1 MDIFNLIQSNL
12 LTPIILFF
20 LFGIIAARI
29 KSDLKI
35 PEAISEFLPI
45 YLLAAIGLHG
55 GIEMRKTGFE
65 EMLIPMLVA
74 IGLSLLFT
82 LNHYQILKRLGKFNI
97 FDSYALASTYG
108 AVGAVTF
115 SVGLSFLKNQGVT
128 SEGYLAA
135 ILAVL
140 EPAAFIMAI
149 FLTNMAV
156 SKQIRSKKQSFSK
169 DDTSDIDIGMK
180 ETKTK
185 LSQVLQE
192 SITGKA
198 IVILLGSIVI
208 GYIIG
213 EEGFEPISIVFDEL
227 FTGAIV
233 IFMIEMGIIAG
244 QRLEDIKKVGIFLT
258 SFAIIMPTFNGI
270 IGVLVST
277 ALGLSLGG
285 AVMFGLLLA
294 SASFIAAPA
303 VLRHAIPQANPKSL
317 YYICIG
323 NNIPIQHYCIIA
335 NHVYRLNMGSWRRS
349 NRLIQLCYKGVHMKL
364 YNVKLLTITC
374 EILAQKN
381 VIDILKNH
389 NITGYT
395 SYEVDGNGEKG
406 LRGQGIQAEKNVKVE
421 IIMREEKL
429 SDVIEDIS
437 RTLFP
442 DFTIILYVSDVGVVR
457 TEKF

>member
-1 MDIFNLIQSNL
+1 MDIFQLIQSNL

-55 GIEMRKTGFE
+55 GIEMRNTGFE
-65 EMLIPMLVA
+65 NMLIPMLVA

-82 LNHYQILKRLGKFNI
+82 LNHYQILRRLGKFNI

-135 ILAVL
+135 VLAVL
-140 EPAAFIMAI
+140 EPVAFIMAI

-156 SKQIRSKKQSFSK
+156 SKQIRQKKESVSKG
-169 DDTSDIDIGMK
+169 DTSDFDMGIQ

-185 LSQVLQE
+185 LSQILHD

-213 EEGFEPISIVFDEL
+213 EEGFSSIRIVFDEM

-258 SFAIIMPTFNGI
+258 AFAIIMPTFNGI
-270 IGVLVST
+270 IGVLVAT
-277 ALGLSLGG
+277 LMGLSLGG
-285 AVMFGLLLA
+285 SVMFGLLLA

-303 VLRHAIPQANPKSL
+303 VLRHSIPQAKPSL
-317 YYICIG
+317 YITSALGITFPY
-323 NNIPIQHYCIIA
+323 NIIVLLPIMFAISTFLHSGD
-335 NHVYRLNMGSWRRS
+335 GS
-349 NRLIQLCYKGVHMKL
+349 
-364 YNVKLLTITC
+364 
-374 EILAQKN
+374 
-381 VIDILKNH
+381 IDLFNYILKDW
-389 NITGYT
+389 I
-395 SYEVDGNGEKG
+395 
-406 LRGQGIQAEKNVKVE
+406 
-421 IIMREEKL
+421 
-429 SDVIEDIS
+429 
-437 RTLFP
+437 
-442 DFTIILYVSDVGVVR
+442 
-457 TEKF
+457 

>member
-1 MDIFNLIQSNL
+1 MDILELIQSNL
-12 LTPIILFF
+12 LTPIVLFF

-29 KSDLKI
+29 KSDLKM

-82 LNHYQILKRLGKFNI
+82 LNHYQILRRLGKFNI

-140 EPAAFIMAI
+140 EPVAFILAI

-156 SKQIRSKKQSFSK
+156 SKQIRTKKQSIS
-169 DDTSDIDIGMK
+169 DDEELDIGMK
-180 ETKTK
+180 QTKTK
-185 LSQVLQE
+185 LSQVLKE

-213 EEGFEPISIVFDEL
+213 KEGFEPISIVFDEL

-258 SFAIIMPTFNGI
+258 AFSIIIPTINGI

-303 VLRHAIPQANPKSL
+303 VLRHAIPQANPSL
-317 YYICIG
+317 YITSALGITFPY
-323 NNIPIQHYCIIA
+323 NIIVLLPI
-335 NHVYRLNMGSWRRS
+335 M
-349 NRLIQLCYKGVHMKL
+349 
-364 YNVKLLTITC
+364 
-374 EILAQKN
+374 
-381 VIDILKNH
+381 
-389 NITGYT
+389 
-395 SYEVDGNGEKG
+395 
-406 LRGQGIQAEKNVKVE
+406 
-421 IIMREEKL
+421 
-429 SDVIEDIS
+429 
-437 RTLFP
+437 
-442 DFTIILYVSDVGVVR
+442 FTISTWVHGEEAIDLFNYVAKV
-457 TEKF
+457 FI

>member
-1 MDIFNLIQSNL
+1 MDILQLIQSNL

-55 GIEMRKTGFE
+55 GIQMRNTGFE
-65 EMLIPMLVA
+65 NMLVPMFVA

-82 LNHYQILKRLGKFNI
+82 LNHYQILRRLGKFNI

-135 ILAVL
+135 ILAIL
-140 EPAAFIMAI
+140 EPVAFIMAI

-156 SKQIRSKKQSFSK
+156 SKQIRAKKQAFINSDNGGNNDP
-169 DDTSDIDIGMK
+169 DDNDYADTDIGMGIQ
-180 ETKTK
+180 ETRTK
-185 LSQVLQE
+185 LSQVLHE
-192 SITGKA
+192 SVTGKA

-213 EEGFEPISIVFDEL
+213 EDGFDSIKIVFDEM

-244 QRLEDIKKVGIFLT
+244 QRLDDIRKVGIFLIG
-258 SFAIIMPTFNGI
+258 FAVIMPTFNGI
-270 IGVLVST
+270 IGVLVAT
-277 ALGLSLGG
+277 AMGLSLGG

-303 VLRHAIPQANPKSL
+303 VLRHAIPQANPSL
-317 YYICIG
+317 YITSALGITFPYNIIVLLPIMFSVSSFVHNAEGSIDLLNYITRDWI
-323 NNIPIQHYCIIA
+323 
-335 NHVYRLNMGSWRRS
+335 
-349 NRLIQLCYKGVHMKL
+349 
-364 YNVKLLTITC
+364 
-374 EILAQKN
+374 
-381 VIDILKNH
+381 
-389 NITGYT
+389 
-395 SYEVDGNGEKG
+395 
-406 LRGQGIQAEKNVKVE
+406 
-421 IIMREEKL
+421 
-429 SDVIEDIS
+429 
-437 RTLFP
+437 
-442 DFTIILYVSDVGVVR
+442 
-457 TEKF
+457 

>member
-1 MDIFNLIQSNL
+1 MEILSLIQSNL

-55 GIEMRKTGFE
+55 GIEMRNTGFE
-65 EMLIPMLVA
+65 NMLIPMLVA

-82 LNHYQILKRLGKFNI
+82 LNHYQILRRLGKFNI

-135 ILAVL
+135 ILAIL
-140 EPAAFIMAI
+140 EPVAFIMAI

-156 SKQIRSKKQSFSK
+156 SKQIRQKKQSFTK
-169 DDTSDIDIGMK
+169 DDTSDIDMGIQ

-185 LSQVLQE
+185 LSQVLHE

-213 EEGFEPISIVFDEL
+213 EKGFDSIRIVFDEM

-244 QRLEDIKKVGIFLT
+244 QRLDDIKKVGIFLT
-258 SFAIIMPTFNGI
+258 AFAVIMPTFNGI
-270 IGVLVST
+270 VGVLVAT
-277 ALGLSLGG
+277 VMGLSLGG

-303 VLRHAIPQANPKSL
+303 VLRHAIPQAKPSL
-317 YYICIG
+317 YITSALGITFPY
-323 NNIPIQHYCIIA
+323 NIIVLLPIMFAISTI
-335 NHVYRLNMGSWRRS
+335 
-349 NRLIQLCYKGVHMKL
+349 VH
-364 YNVKLLTITC
+364 
-374 EILAQKN
+374 
-381 VIDILKNH
+381 
-389 NITGYT
+389 
-395 SYEVDGNGEKG
+395 NGEG
-406 LRGQGIQAEKNVKVE
+406 SI
-421 IIMREEKL
+421 
-429 SDVIEDIS
+429 D
-437 RTLFP
+437 LFNYITK
-442 DFTIILYVSDVGVVR
+442 DWI
-457 TEKF
+457 

>member
-1 MDIFNLIQSNL
+1 MDILQLIQSNL

-55 GIEMRKTGFE
+55 GIEMRNTGFE
-65 EMLIPMLVA
+65 NMLIPMLVA

-82 LNHYQILKRLGKFNI
+82 LNHYQILRKLGKFNV

-115 SVGLSFLKNQGVT
+115 SVGLSFLKNQGVS

-135 ILAVL
+135 ILAIL
-140 EPAAFIMAI
+140 EPVAFILAI

-156 SKQIRSKKQSFSK
+156 SKQIRTKKQSFTD
-169 DDTSDIDIGMK
+169 DDTSNIDLGLQ
-180 ETKTK
+180 ESKTK
-185 LSQVLQE
+185 LSQVLHE

-213 EEGFEPISIVFDEL
+213 EDGFDSIRIVFDEM

-244 QRLEDIKKVGIFLT
+244 QRLDDIKKVGIFLT
-258 SFAIIMPTFNGI
+258 AFAVIMPTFNGL
-270 IGVLVST
+270 IGVLVAT
-277 ALGLSLGG
+277 GLGLSLGG

-303 VLRHAIPQANPKSL
+303 VLRHAIPQAKPSL
-317 YYICIG
+317 YITSALGITFPYNIIVLLPIMFTVSSIVHNLDGSIDLFNYI
-323 NNIPIQHYCIIA
+323 
-335 NHVYRLNMGSWRRS
+335 
-349 NRLIQLCYKGVHMKL
+349 
-364 YNVKLLTITC
+364 
-374 EILAQKN
+374 
-381 VIDILKNH
+381 
-389 NITGYT
+389 
-395 SYEVDGNGEKG
+395 
-406 LRGQGIQAEKNVKVE
+406 
-421 IIMREEKL
+421 
-429 SDVIEDIS
+429 
-437 RTLFP
+437 FP
-442 DFTIILYVSDVGVVR
+442 NWT
-457 TEKF
+457 

>member
-1 MDIFNLIQSNL
+1 MDILQLIQSNL

-55 GIEMRKTGFE
+55 GIEMRNTGFE
-65 EMLIPMLVA
+65 NMLIPMLAA

-82 LNHYQILKRLGKFNI
+82 LNHYQILRRLGKFNI

-115 SVGLSFLKNQGVT
+115 SVGLSFLKNQGVS

-140 EPAAFIMAI
+140 EPVAFILAI

-156 SKQIRSKKQSFSK
+156 SKQIRAKKQSVTS
-169 DDTSDIDIGMK
+169 DDSSDIDVGLNQ
-180 ETKTK
+180 TKTK
-185 LSQVLQE
+185 ISQVLHE

-213 EEGFEPISIVFDEL
+213 ESGFDSIRIVFDEM

-244 QRLEDIKKVGIFLT
+244 QRLDDIKKVGIFLAA
-258 SFAIIMPTFNGI
+258 FAIIMPTFNGI
-270 IGVLVST
+270 VGVLVAT
-277 ALGLSLGG
+277 VMGLSLGG

-303 VLRHAIPQANPKSL
+303 VLRHAIPQAKPSL
-317 YYICIG
+317 YITSALGITFPY
-323 NNIPIQHYCIIA
+323 NIIVLLPI
-335 NHVYRLNMGSWRRS
+335 M
-349 NRLIQLCYKGVHMKL
+349 
-364 YNVKLLTITC
+364 
-374 EILAQKN
+374 
-381 VIDILKNH
+381 
-389 NITGYT
+389 
-395 SYEVDGNGEKG
+395 
-406 LRGQGIQAEKNVKVE
+406 
-421 IIMREEKL
+421 
-429 SDVIEDIS
+429 
-437 RTLFP
+437 
-442 DFTIILYVSDVGVVR
+442 FTISTLVHSEGTIDLFNYALNGLI
-457 TEKF
+457 

>member
-1 MDIFNLIQSNL
+1 MAILELIQSNL
-12 LTPIILFF
+12 LTPIVLFF
-20 LFGIIAARI
+20 IFGIIAARI

-35 PEAISEFLPI
+35 PDAISEFLPI

-55 GIEMRKTGFE
+55 GIEMRNTGFE
-65 EMLIPMLVA
+65 TMLIPMLVA

-82 LNHYQILKRLGKFNI
+82 LNHYQILRHLGKFNL

-140 EPAAFIMAI
+140 EPVAFILAI

-156 SKQIRSKKQSFSK
+156 SKQIRMKKKS
-169 DDTSDIDIGMK
+169 IGEIQTESEIEMGIS
-180 ETKTK
+180 ETKTNLK
-185 LSQVLQE
+185 QVLHE

-208 GYIIG
+208 GYLIG
-213 EEGFEPISIVFDEL
+213 EEGFSSISIVFDEL

-233 IFMIEMGIIAG
+233 IFLIEMGIIAG
-244 QRLEDIKKVGIFLT
+244 QRLDDIKKVGVFLIAF
-258 SFAIIMPTFNGI
+258 SILMPTFNGI
-270 IGVLVST
+270 VGVLVAT

-303 VLRHAIPQANPKSL
+303 VLRHAIPQAKPSL
-317 YYICIG
+317 YITSALGITFPFNIIVLLPIMYLVSSIVHNEGSIDLFNYI
-323 NNIPIQHYCIIA
+323 
-335 NHVYRLNMGSWRRS
+335 S
-349 NRLIQLCYKGVHMKL
+349 KGF
-364 YNVKLLTITC
+364 I
-374 EILAQKN
+374 
-381 VIDILKNH
+381 
-389 NITGYT
+389 
-395 SYEVDGNGEKG
+395 
-406 LRGQGIQAEKNVKVE
+406 
-421 IIMREEKL
+421 
-429 SDVIEDIS
+429 
-437 RTLFP
+437 
-442 DFTIILYVSDVGVVR
+442 
-457 TEKF
+457 

>member
-1 MDIFNLIQSNL
+1 MDILQLIQANL

-35 PEAISEFLPI
+35 PNAISEFLPI

-55 GIEMRKTGFE
+55 GIEMRNTGFE
-65 EMLIPMLVA
+65 NMLIPMFVA

-82 LNHYQILKRLGKFNI
+82 LSHYQIFKRLGKFNL

-108 AVGAVTF
+108 AVGAVHF

-128 SEGYLAA
+128 SEGYIAA

-140 EPAAFIMAI
+140 EPLAFILAI
-149 FLTNMAV
+149 FMTNMAV
-156 SKQIRSKKQSFSK
+156 SKQIKAKRKSFGDDQS
-169 DDTSDIDIGMK
+169 TDIDVGLN

-185 LSQVLQE
+185 LSKVLHE
-192 SITGKA
+192 SLTGKA

-213 EEGFEPISIVFDEL
+213 EEGFEPIKIVFDEM

-244 QRLEDIKKVGIFLT
+244 QRLGDIKKVGIFLT
-258 SFAIIMPTFNGI
+258 AFAILIPTFNGI

-277 ALGLSLGG
+277 AIGLSLGG
-285 AVMFGLLLA
+285 SVMFGLLLA

-303 VLRHAIPQANPKSL
+303 VLRQAIPQAKPSL
-317 YYICIG
+317 YITSALGITFPY
-323 NNIPIQHYCIIA
+323 NI
-335 NHVYRLNMGSWRRS
+335 
-349 NRLIQLCYKGVHMKL
+349 
-364 YNVKLLTITC
+364 
-374 EILAQKN
+374 
-381 VIDILKNH
+381 
-389 NITGYT
+389 
-395 SYEVDGNGEKG
+395 
-406 LRGQGIQAEKNVKVE
+406 KV
-421 IIMREEKL
+421 
-429 SDVIEDIS
+429 
-437 RTLFP
+437 T
-442 DFTIILYVSDVGVVR
+442 
-457 TEKF
+457 

>member
-1 MDIFNLIQSNL
+1 MEILQLIQSNL

-55 GIEMRKTGFE
+55 GIEMRNTGFE
-65 EMLIPMLVA
+65 NMLIPMLVA

-82 LNHYQILKRLGKFNI
+82 LNHYQILRRLGKFNI

-135 ILAVL
+135 ILAIL
-140 EPAAFIMAI
+140 EPVAFIMAI

-156 SKQIRSKKQSFSK
+156 SKQIRAKKKSFTD
-169 DDTSDIDIGMK
+169 DDTSDIDIGLR

-185 LSQVLQE
+185 LSQVLHE
-192 SITGKA
+192 SLTGKA
-198 IVILLGSIVI
+198 IVILLGCIVI
-208 GYIIG
+208 GYMIG
-213 EEGFEPISIVFDEL
+213 ESGFSSISIVFDQM

-244 QRLEDIKKVGIFLT
+244 QRLDDIKKVGIFLIA
-258 SFAIIMPTFNGI
+258 FAVIMPTFNGI
-270 IGVLVST
+270 IGVLVAT
-277 ALGLSLGG
+277 GMGLSLGG

-303 VLRHAIPQANPKSL
+303 VLRHAIPQANPSL
-317 YYICIG
+317 YITSALGITFPFNIIVLLPIMFAISTLVHGEGSIDLFNYIT
-323 NNIPIQHYCIIA
+323 
-335 NHVYRLNMGSWRRS
+335 
-349 NRLIQLCYKGVHMKL
+349 K
-364 YNVKLLTITC
+364 
-374 EILAQKN
+374 
-381 VIDILKNH
+381 
-389 NITGYT
+389 
-395 SYEVDGNGEKG
+395 
-406 LRGQGIQAEKNVKVE
+406 
-421 IIMREEKL
+421 
-429 SDVIEDIS
+429 
-437 RTLFP
+437 
-442 DFTIILYVSDVGVVR
+442 
-457 TEKF
+457 

>member
-1 MDIFNLIQSNL
+1 MDILGLIQSNL
-12 LTPIILFF
+12 LTPIVLFF
-20 LFGIIAARI
+20 IFGIIAARI

-35 PEAISEFLPI
+35 PDAISEFLPI

-55 GIEMRKTGFE
+55 GIEMRNTGFE
-65 EMLIPMLVA
+65 TMLVPMLVA

-82 LNHYQILKRLGKFNI
+82 LNHYQILRHLGKFNL

-135 ILAVL
+135 ILAIL
-140 EPAAFIMAI
+140 EPVAFIMAI

-156 SKQIRSKKQSFSK
+156 SKQIRAKKQSFK
-169 DDTSDIDIGMK
+169 DDVSDIDVGMQ

-185 LSQVLQE
+185 LSQVLHE

-213 EEGFEPISIVFDEL
+213 EAGFESIKIVFDEM
-227 FTGAIV
+227 FVGAIV

-244 QRLEDIKKVGIFLT
+244 QRLDDLKKVGIFLT
-258 SFAIIMPTFNGI
+258 AFAVIMPTFNGI
-270 IGVLVST
+270 IGVLVAT
-277 ALGLSLGG
+277 GLGLSVGG

-303 VLRHAIPQANPKSL
+303 VLRHAIPEAKPSL
-317 YYICIG
+317 YITSALGITFPYNIIVLLPIMFVVSSIVHNAEGSIDLFHYITQDWI
-323 NNIPIQHYCIIA
+323 
-335 NHVYRLNMGSWRRS
+335 
-349 NRLIQLCYKGVHMKL
+349 
-364 YNVKLLTITC
+364 
-374 EILAQKN
+374 
-381 VIDILKNH
+381 
-389 NITGYT
+389 
-395 SYEVDGNGEKG
+395 
-406 LRGQGIQAEKNVKVE
+406 
-421 IIMREEKL
+421 
-429 SDVIEDIS
+429 
-437 RTLFP
+437 
-442 DFTIILYVSDVGVVR
+442 
-457 TEKF
+457 

>member
-1 MDIFNLIQSNL
+1 MEILQLIQSNL

-55 GIEMRKTGFE
+55 GIEMRNTGFE
-65 EMLIPMLVA
+65 NMLIPMLVA

-82 LNHYQILKRLGKFNI
+82 LNHYQILRRLGKFNI

-135 ILAVL
+135 ILAIL
-140 EPAAFIMAI
+140 EPVAFIMAI

-156 SKQIRSKKQSFSK
+156 SKQIRAKKKSFTN
-169 DDTSDIDIGMK
+169 DDTSDIDIGLR
-180 ETKTK
+180 ETKTN
-185 LSQVLQE
+185 LSQVLHE
-192 SITGKA
+192 SLTGKA
-198 IVILLGSIVI
+198 IVILLGCIVI
-208 GYIIG
+208 GYMIG
-213 EEGFEPISIVFDEL
+213 ESGFSSISIVFDQM

-244 QRLEDIKKVGIFLT
+244 QRLGDIKKVGIFLIA
-258 SFAIIMPTFNGI
+258 FAVIMPTFNGI
-270 IGVLVST
+270 IGVLVAT
-277 ALGLSLGG
+277 GMGLSLGG

-303 VLRHAIPQANPKSL
+303 VLRHAIPQANPSL
-317 YYICIG
+317 YITSALGITFPF
-323 NNIPIQHYCIIA
+323 NIIVLLPIMFAIST
-335 NHVYRLNMGSWRRS
+335 L
-349 NRLIQLCYKGVHMKL
+349 VH
-364 YNVKLLTITC
+364 
-374 EILAQKN
+374 
-381 VIDILKNH
+381 
-389 NITGYT
+389 
-395 SYEVDGNGEKG
+395 GE
-406 LRGQGIQAEKNVKVE
+406 
-421 IIMREEKL
+421 
-429 SDVIEDIS
+429 
-437 RTLFP
+437 
-442 DFTIILYVSDVGVVR
+442 
-457 TEKF
+457 

>member
-1 MDIFNLIQSNL
+1 MEILQLIQSNL

-55 GIEMRKTGFE
+55 GIEMRNTGFE
-65 EMLIPMLVA
+65 NMLIPMLVA
-74 IGLSLLFT
+74 IGISLLFT
-82 LNHYQILKRLGKFNI
+82 LNHYQILRRLGKFNL

-140 EPAAFIMAI
+140 EPVSFIMAI

-156 SKQIRSKKQSFSK
+156 AKQIRAKKQSFTN
-169 DDTSDIDIGMK
+169 DDVSDIEMGLQ

-185 LSQVLQE
+185 LSQVLHE

-198 IVILLGSIVI
+198 IVILLGCIVI

-213 EEGFEPISIVFDEL
+213 EEGFTSIKIVFDEM

-244 QRLEDIKKVGIFLT
+244 QRLDDLKKVGIFLI
-258 SFAIIMPTFNGI
+258 SFAIIMPTFNGV
-270 IGVLVST
+270 IGVLVAT
-277 ALGLSLGG
+277 VMGLSLGG

-303 VLRHAIPQANPKSL
+303 ILRHAIPEAKPSL
-317 YYICIG
+317 YITSALGITFPYNIIVLLPIMFIVSSIVHNAEGSIDLFNYITQDWI
-323 NNIPIQHYCIIA
+323 
-335 NHVYRLNMGSWRRS
+335 
-349 NRLIQLCYKGVHMKL
+349 
-364 YNVKLLTITC
+364 
-374 EILAQKN
+374 
-381 VIDILKNH
+381 
-389 NITGYT
+389 
-395 SYEVDGNGEKG
+395 
-406 LRGQGIQAEKNVKVE
+406 
-421 IIMREEKL
+421 
-429 SDVIEDIS
+429 
-437 RTLFP
+437 
-442 DFTIILYVSDVGVVR
+442 
-457 TEKF
+457 

>member
-1 MDIFNLIQSNL
+1 MDILQLIQSNL
-12 LTPIILFF
+12 LTPIVLFF

-29 KSDLKI
+29 KSDLKM

-55 GIEMRKTGFE
+55 GIEMSKTGFE
-65 EMLIPMLVA
+65 EMLVPMLVA

-82 LNHYQILKRLGKFNI
+82 LNHYQILRRLGKFNI

-140 EPAAFIMAI
+140 EPVAFILAI

-156 SKQIRSKKQSFSK
+156 SKQIRTKKQSIS
-169 DDTSDIDIGMK
+169 DDEELDIGMK
-180 ETKTK
+180 QTKTK
-185 LSQVLQE
+185 LSQVLKE

-213 EEGFEPISIVFDEL
+213 KEGFEPISIVFDEL

-258 SFAIIMPTFNGI
+258 SFSIIIPTINGI

-303 VLRHAIPQANPKSL
+303 VLRHAIPQANPSL
-317 YYICIG
+317 YITSALGITFPY
-323 NNIPIQHYCIIA
+323 NIIVLLPI
-335 NHVYRLNMGSWRRS
+335 M
-349 NRLIQLCYKGVHMKL
+349 
-364 YNVKLLTITC
+364 
-374 EILAQKN
+374 
-381 VIDILKNH
+381 
-389 NITGYT
+389 
-395 SYEVDGNGEKG
+395 
-406 LRGQGIQAEKNVKVE
+406 
-421 IIMREEKL
+421 
-429 SDVIEDIS
+429 
-437 RTLFP
+437 
-442 DFTIILYVSDVGVVR
+442 FTISTWVHGEEAIDLFNYVAKV
-457 TEKF
+457 FI

>member
-1 MDIFNLIQSNL
+1 MDILQLIQANL

-55 GIEMRKTGFE
+55 GIAMRNTGFE
-65 EMLIPMLVA
+65 NMLVPMLVA

-82 LNHYQILKRLGKFNI
+82 LNHYQILRRLGKFSI

-135 ILAVL
+135 VLAVL

-156 SKQIRSKKQSFSK
+156 SKQIRQKKKSFAK
-169 DDTSDIDIGMK
+169 YDTSEMGIDSA
-180 ETKTK
+180 KTK
-185 LSQVLQE
+185 LTQVLHE
-192 SITGKA
+192 SVTGKA
-198 IVILLGSIVI
+198 IVILLGSIII

-213 EEGFEPISIVFDEL
+213 EQGFDSIRIVFDEM

-244 QRLEDIKKVGIFLT
+244 QRLDDIRRVGIFLT
-258 SFAIIMPTFNGI
+258 AFAVIMPTFNGV
-270 IGVLVST
+270 IGVLVAT
-277 ALGLSLGG
+277 AMGLSIGG
-285 AVMFGLLLA
+285 SVMFGLLLA

-303 VLRHAIPQANPKSL
+303 VLRHAIPQAKPSL
-317 YYICIG
+317 YITSALGITFPY
-323 NNIPIQHYCIIA
+323 NIIVLLPIMFTISA
-335 NHVYRLNMGSWRRS
+335 A
-349 NRLIQLCYKGVHMKL
+349 VH
-364 YNVKLLTITC
+364 NTEV
-374 EILAQKN
+374 
-381 VIDILKNH
+381 VIDIFRH
-389 NITGYT
+389 MA
-395 SYEVDGNGEKG
+395 EV
-406 LRGQGIQAEKNVKVE
+406 LV
-421 IIMREEKL
+421 
-429 SDVIEDIS
+429 
-437 RTLFP
+437 
-442 DFTIILYVSDVGVVR
+442 
-457 TEKF
+457 

>member
-1 MDIFNLIQSNL
+1 MDILQLIQANL

-55 GIEMRKTGFE
+55 GIEMRNTGFE
-65 EMLIPMLVA
+65 NMLIPMFVA

-108 AVGAVTF
+108 AVGAVHF

-128 SEGYLAA
+128 SEGYIAA

-140 EPAAFIMAI
+140 EPLAFILAI
-149 FLTNMAV
+149 FMTNMAV
-156 SKQIRSKKQSFSK
+156 SKQIKAKKQSFTG
-169 DDTSDIDIGMK
+169 DDSEIDVGLTQ
-180 ETKTK
+180 TKTK
-185 LSQVLQE
+185 LTKVLHE

-213 EEGFEPISIVFDEL
+213 EEGFEPIKIVFDDM

-233 IFMIEMGIIAG
+233 IFMVEMGIIAG
-244 QRLEDIKKVGIFLT
+244 QRLDDIKKVGVFLT
-258 SFAIIMPTFNGI
+258 AFAIIIPVFNGT

-277 ALGLSLGG
+277 AIGLSVGG
-285 AVMFGLLLA
+285 AVMFGLLMA

-303 VLRHAIPQANPKSL
+303 VLRHAIPQAKPSL
-317 YYICIG
+317 YITSALGITFPFNIIVTLPLLFALSTLLHSGDATIDLFNYI
-323 NNIPIQHYCIIA
+323 
-335 NHVYRLNMGSWRRS
+335 
-349 NRLIQLCYKGVHMKL
+349 
-364 YNVKLLTITC
+364 T
-374 EILAQKN
+374 
-381 VIDILKNH
+381 
-389 NITGYT
+389 
-395 SYEVDGNGEKG
+395 EVF
-406 LRGQGIQAEKNVKVE
+406 
-421 IIMREEKL
+421 
-429 SDVIEDIS
+429 S
-437 RTLFP
+437 
-442 DFTIILYVSDVGVVR
+442 
-457 TEKF
+457 

>member
-1 MDIFNLIQSNL
+1 MDILQLIQSNL

-55 GIEMRKTGFE
+55 GIEMRNTGFE
-65 EMLIPMLVA
+65 NMLIPMLVA
-74 IGLSLLFT
+74 ISLSLLFT
-82 LNHYQILKRLGKFNI
+82 LNHYQILRKLGKFNI

-115 SVGLSFLKNQGVT
+115 SVGLSFLKNQGVS

-135 ILAVL
+135 ILAIL
-140 EPAAFIMAI
+140 EPVAFILAI

-156 SKQIRSKKQSFSK
+156 SKQIRTKKQSFTD
-169 DDTSDIDIGMK
+169 DDTSNIDLGLQ
-180 ETKTK
+180 ESKTK
-185 LSQVLQE
+185 LSQVLHE

-213 EEGFEPISIVFDEL
+213 EDGFDSIRIVFDEM

-244 QRLEDIKKVGIFLT
+244 QRLDDIKKVGIFLT
-258 SFAIIMPTFNGI
+258 AFAVIMPTFNGI
-270 IGVLVST
+270 IGVLVAT
-277 ALGLSLGG
+277 GLGLSLGG
-285 AVMFGLLLA
+285 SVMFGLLLA

-303 VLRHAIPQANPKSL
+303 VLRHAIPQAKPSL
-317 YYICIG
+317 YITSALGITFPY
-323 NNIPIQHYCIIA
+323 NIIVLLPIMFTVSSIVHNLRWID
-335 NHVYRLNMGSWRRS
+335 
-349 NRLIQLCYKGVHMKL
+349 RLIPL
-364 YNVKLLTITC
+364 YLPQDWT
-374 EILAQKN
+374 
-381 VIDILKNH
+381 
-389 NITGYT
+389 
-395 SYEVDGNGEKG
+395 
-406 LRGQGIQAEKNVKVE
+406 
-421 IIMREEKL
+421 
-429 SDVIEDIS
+429 
-437 RTLFP
+437 
-442 DFTIILYVSDVGVVR
+442 
-457 TEKF
+457 

>member
-1 MDIFNLIQSNL
+1 MDILELIQSNL
-12 LTPIILFF
+12 LTPIVLFF

-29 KSDLKI
+29 KSDLKM

-82 LNHYQILKRLGKFNI
+82 LNHYQILRRLGKFNI

-115 SVGLSFLKNQGVT
+115 SVGLSFLKNQGVS

-140 EPAAFIMAI
+140 EPVAFILAI

-156 SKQIRSKKQSFSK
+156 SKQIRTKKQSIS
-169 DDTSDIDIGMK
+169 DDEELDIGMK
-180 ETKTK
+180 QTKTK
-185 LSQVLQE
+185 LSQVLKE

-213 EEGFEPISIVFDEL
+213 KEGFEPISIVFDEL

-258 SFAIIMPTFNGI
+258 AFSVIIPTINGI

-303 VLRHAIPQANPKSL
+303 VLRHAIPQANPSL
-317 YYICIG
+317 YITSALGITFPY
-323 NNIPIQHYCIIA
+323 NIIVLLPI
-335 NHVYRLNMGSWRRS
+335 M
-349 NRLIQLCYKGVHMKL
+349 
-364 YNVKLLTITC
+364 
-374 EILAQKN
+374 
-381 VIDILKNH
+381 
-389 NITGYT
+389 
-395 SYEVDGNGEKG
+395 
-406 LRGQGIQAEKNVKVE
+406 
-421 IIMREEKL
+421 
-429 SDVIEDIS
+429 
-437 RTLFP
+437 
-442 DFTIILYVSDVGVVR
+442 FTISTWVHGEEAIDLFNYVAKV
-457 TEKF
+457 FI

>member
-1 MDIFNLIQSNL
+1 MEILQLIQSNL

-55 GIEMRKTGFE
+55 GIEMRNTGFE
-65 EMLIPMLVA
+65 NMLIPMLVA

-82 LNHYQILKRLGKFNI
+82 LNHYQILRRLGKFNI

-135 ILAVL
+135 ILAIL
-140 EPAAFIMAI
+140 EPVAFIMAI

-156 SKQIRSKKQSFSK
+156 SKQIRAKKKSFTN
-169 DDTSDIDIGMK
+169 DDTSDIDIGLR

-185 LSQVLQE
+185 LSQVLHE
-192 SITGKA
+192 SLTGKA
-198 IVILLGSIVI
+198 IVILLGCIVI
-208 GYIIG
+208 GYMIG
-213 EEGFEPISIVFDEL
+213 ESGFSSISIVFDQM

-244 QRLEDIKKVGIFLT
+244 QRLDDIKKVGVFLIA
-258 SFAIIMPTFNGI
+258 FAVIMPTFNGI
-270 IGVLVST
+270 IGVLVAT
-277 ALGLSLGG
+277 GMGLSLGG

-303 VLRHAIPQANPKSL
+303 VLRHAIPQANPSL
-317 YYICIG
+317 YITSALGITFPFNIIVLLPIMFAISTLVHGEGSIDLFNYIT
-323 NNIPIQHYCIIA
+323 
-335 NHVYRLNMGSWRRS
+335 
-349 NRLIQLCYKGVHMKL
+349 KE
-364 YNVKLLTITC
+364 LT
-374 EILAQKN
+374 
-381 VIDILKNH
+381 
-389 NITGYT
+389 
-395 SYEVDGNGEKG
+395 
-406 LRGQGIQAEKNVKVE
+406 
-421 IIMREEKL
+421 
-429 SDVIEDIS
+429 
-437 RTLFP
+437 
-442 DFTIILYVSDVGVVR
+442 
-457 TEKF
+457 

>member
-1 MDIFNLIQSNL
+1 MEILQLIQSNL

-55 GIEMRKTGFE
+55 GIEMRNTGFE
-65 EMLIPMLVA
+65 NMLIPMLVA
-74 IGLSLLFT
+74 IGISLLFT
-82 LNHYQILKRLGKFNI
+82 LNHYQILRRLGKFNL

-135 ILAVL
+135 ILAIL
-140 EPAAFIMAI
+140 EPVSFIMAI

-156 SKQIRSKKQSFSK
+156 AKQNRAKKQSF
-169 DDTSDIDIGMK
+169 TSDDVSDVDLGLK

-185 LSQVLQE
+185 LSQVLHE

-198 IVILLGSIVI
+198 IVILLGCIVI

-213 EEGFEPISIVFDEL
+213 EEGFTSIKIVFDEM

-244 QRLEDIKKVGIFLT
+244 QRLDDLKKVGIFLIA
-258 SFAIIMPTFNGI
+258 FAIIMPTFNGI
-270 IGVLVST
+270 IGVLVAT
-277 ALGLSLGG
+277 GLGLSLGG
-285 AVMFGLLLA
+285 AVLFGLLLA

-303 VLRHAIPQANPKSL
+303 VLRHAIPEAKPSL
-317 YYICIG
+317 YITSALGITFPF
-323 NNIPIQHYCIIA
+323 NIIVLLPIMFTVSSI
-335 NHVYRLNMGSWRRS
+335 
-349 NRLIQLCYKGVHMKL
+349 VH
-364 YNVKLLTITC
+364 NV
-374 EILAQKN
+374 
-381 VIDILKNH
+381 
-389 NITGYT
+389 
-395 SYEVDGNGEKG
+395 
-406 LRGQGIQAEKNVKVE
+406 
-421 IIMREEKL
+421 
-429 SDVIEDIS
+429 
-437 RTLFP
+437 
-442 DFTIILYVSDVGVVR
+442 
-457 TEKF
+457 

>member
-1 MDIFNLIQSNL
+1 M
-12 LTPIILFF
+12 
-20 LFGIIAARI
+20 FGIIAARI

-55 GIEMRKTGFE
+55 GIEMRNTGFE
-65 EMLIPMLVA
+65 NMLIPMLVA

-82 LNHYQILKRLGKFNI
+82 LNHYQILRRLGKFNI

-135 ILAVL
+135 VLAVL
-140 EPAAFIMAI
+140 EPVAFIMAI

-156 SKQIRSKKQSFSK
+156 SKQIRQKKQSVTK
-169 DDTSDIDIGMK
+169 DDTSDLDMGIQ

-185 LSQVLQE
+185 LSQVLHD

-213 EEGFEPISIVFDEL
+213 EDGFSSIRIVFDEM

-244 QRLEDIKKVGIFLT
+244 QRLDDIKKVGIFLT
-258 SFAIIMPTFNGI
+258 AFAIIMPTFNGI
-270 IGVLVST
+270 IGVLVAT
-277 ALGLSLGG
+277 AMGLSLGG

-303 VLRHAIPQANPKSL
+303 VLRHAIPQAKPSL
-317 YYICIG
+317 YITSALGITFPY
-323 NNIPIQHYCIIA
+323 NIIILLPIMFTISTIVH
-335 NHVYRLNMGSWRRS
+335 NGEGS
-349 NRLIQLCYKGVHMKL
+349 
-364 YNVKLLTITC
+364 
-374 EILAQKN
+374 
-381 VIDILKNH
+381 IDLFNYILKDW
-389 NITGYT
+389 I
-395 SYEVDGNGEKG
+395 
-406 LRGQGIQAEKNVKVE
+406 
-421 IIMREEKL
+421 
-429 SDVIEDIS
+429 
-437 RTLFP
+437 
-442 DFTIILYVSDVGVVR
+442 
-457 TEKF
+457 

>member
-1 MDIFNLIQSNL
+1 MDILQLIQSNL
-12 LTPIILFF
+12 LTPVILFF

-55 GIEMRKTGFE
+55 GIEMRNTGFE
-65 EMLIPMLVA
+65 NMLVPMLAA
-74 IGLSLLFT
+74 ITLSLLFT
-82 LNHYQILKRLGKFNI
+82 LNHYQILRRLGKFNI

-135 ILAVL
+135 VLAVL
-140 EPAAFIMAI
+140 EPIAFIMAI

-156 SKQIRSKKQSFSK
+156 SKQIRTKKQSFAK
-169 DDTSDIDIGMK
+169 DNTSDIDMGVQDSR
-180 ETKTK
+180 TK
-185 LSQVLQE
+185 LSQVLHE

-208 GYIIG
+208 GYTIG
-213 EEGFEPISIVFDEL
+213 ESGFATIKIVFDEM

-233 IFMIEMGIIAG
+233 IFMIEMGIVAG
-244 QRLEDIKKVGIFLT
+244 QRLDDIKKVGIFLT
-258 SFAIIMPTFNGI
+258 AFAVIMPTFNGVV
-270 IGVLVST
+270 GVLVAT

-303 VLRHAIPQANPKSL
+303 VLRHAIPQANPSL
-317 YYICIG
+317 YITSALGITFPY
-323 NNIPIQHYCIIA
+323 NIIVLLPIMFTVSTFAH
-335 NHVYRLNMGSWRRS
+335 NTEGS
-349 NRLIQLCYKGVHMKL
+349 
-364 YNVKLLTITC
+364 
-374 EILAQKN
+374 
-381 VIDILKNH
+381 ID
-389 NITGYT
+389 
-395 SYEVDGNGEKG
+395 
-406 LRGQGIQAEKNVKVE
+406 
-421 IIMREEKL
+421 
-429 SDVIEDIS
+429 
-437 RTLFP
+437 LFHFVMN
-442 DFTIILYVSDVGVVR
+442 DKI
-457 TEKF
+457 